1 MQPLRGLLFINKLKM
16 KKILFLMAFMVSLV
30 TIASA
35 QSTSPRFGTAKN
47 QDNTGRVLTYNL
59 VSVTDAA
66 GADSVTL
73 VPSAWETVVKVA
85 ALDSITFKS
94 PTVTKCY
101 YGDNLTIM
109 VSGTSGD
116 LIKFTGSN
124 WVSAGTA
131 TLSSGAVA
139 IIRFRFNGSK
149 WVEES
154 RVVQ

>member
-1 MQPLRGLLFINKLKM
+1 M
-16 KKILFLMAFMVSLV
+16 KKFLSVMVFMVGLA

-35 QSTSPRFGTAKN
+35 QSTSPRFGTLKN
-47 QDNTGRVLTYNL
+47 QDNTGRVLNYNF

-66 GADSVTL
+66 GADSV
-73 VPSAWETVVKVA
+73 VARPAAWETIYKVA
-85 ALDSITFKS
+85 VLDSITFKQ
-94 PTVTKCY
+94 PVVTKCY
-101 YGDNLTIM
+101 AGDIITIIAT
-109 VSGTSGD
+109 GTSGD

-131 TLSSGAVA
+131 TLSSGLNA
-139 IIRFRFNGSK
+139 IIRFRFNGAK

>member
-1 MQPLRGLLFINKLKM
+1 M
-16 KKILFLMAFMVSLV
+16 KKLISFLFLLVAFVAV
-30 TIASA
+30 NA

-59 VSVTDAA
+59 VSVSDAA

-94 PTVTKCY
+94 PTVSKSY

-116 LIKFTGSN
+116 LVKFTGSN

-139 IIRFRFNGSK
+139 VIRFRFNGSK
-149 WVEES
+149 WIEES

>member
-1 MQPLRGLLFINKLKM
+1 M
-16 KKILFLMAFMVSLV
+16 KKFISFLFLLVAFVAV
-30 TIASA
+30 NA

-47 QDNTGRVLTYNL
+47 QDNTGRILTYNL
-59 VSVTDAA
+59 ISVADAA
-66 GADSVTL
+66 GADSVTI
-73 VPSAWETVVKVA
+73 VPSAWETIVKVA

-94 PTVTKCY
+94 PTVTKSY

-116 LIKFTGSN
+116 LVKFTGSN
-124 WVSAGTA
+124 WLSAGTA

-139 IIRFRFNGSK
+139 VIRFRFNGSK
-149 WVEES
+149 WIEES